1 MLDVPISKVIKRDI
15 ILMKPT
21 DSVSKAAKVMTKDNA
36 NAVVVVDEGEPVG
49 IVSERDILK
58 EVVSKKKKPSDVLLE
73 TIMTSP
79 VVTISSGKTVSEASE
94 LITQEK
100 IRNLVVVE
108 EGTPIAII
116 TPKDILSVTFD
127 ELRYETNEGVL
138 DTPPPP
144 EGGICEI
151 CGTYTS
157 ALKLVNGQ
165 FVCDDCKEIMEEENY

>member
-1 MLDVPISKVIKRDI
+1 MLDVPLSKVIKRDI

-21 DSVSKAAKVMTKDNA
+21 DTVSKAAKVMTKDNA
-36 NAVVVVDEGEPVG
+36 NAVVIVDEGEPIG

-58 EVVSKKKKPSDVLLE
+58 EVVSKKKKPTEVTLE

-79 VVTISSGKTVSEASE
+79 VVTISAGKMVSDASE

-100 IRNLVVVE
+100 IRNLVVVD
-108 EGTPIAII
+108 EGVPVAII
-116 TPKDILSVTFD
+116 TPKDILSVTF
-127 ELRYETNEGVL
+127 EEWRYEANEGVL
-138 DTPPPP
+138 DAPSP